1 MKSLKAALNVLDGH
15 AASVRCPRRIVVKD
29 GVVCDFTNE
38 VNFEG
43 LTLESY
49 EKKTCI
55 KIIPSN
61 LCLRV
66 CFYILRIGFG
76 EAGIVSDWTRS
87 WRCIWLLVVDAESK
101 GRFYDRQEAIR
112 VEKELIFQQGKLNV
126 EGANA

>member
-1 MKSLKAALNVLDGH
+1 MKSLKATPNVLGGRT
-15 AASVRCPRRIVVKD
+15 AAVRCPRRIVVKD
-29 GVVCDFTNE
+29 GVVCGFHDE

-49 EKKTCI
+49 EKKRVS
-55 KIIPSN
+55 KIIPDN

-76 EAGIVSDWTRS
+76 EVGIVSDWTRG
-87 WRCIWLLVVDAESK
+87 WRCTWLLVVDAESK
-101 GRFYDRQEAIR
+101 GRFHDRQEAIR
-112 VEKELIFQQGKLNV
+112 FEKELIFQQGKLNV

>member
-1 MKSLKAALNVLDGH
+1 MKSLKATPNVLDGR

-29 GVVCDFTNE
+29 GVVCGFHDE

-49 EKKTCI
+49 EKERVS
-55 KIIPSN
+55 KIIPDN

-76 EAGIVSDWTRS
+76 EVGIVSDWTRS

-101 GRFYDRQEAIR
+101 GRFHDRQEAIR
-112 VEKELIFQQGKLNV
+112 FEKELIFQQGKLNV